1 MNRVELLRTFPAA
14 ADDNRTSP
22 QPEYRELRAIQTVMA
37 TSTPT
42 SRITLNSIGQCHSK
56 MANITTRLGYGE
68 RTEGPAKE
76 HLAAARPISDSEY
89 DLTVKAGFVQT
100 LVESEFQRP
109 RRSANDDGLE
119 EEAEEF
125 ERPIVEMVVAHI
137 SPSAKQHSLCRSR
150 RRTKIRVR

>member
-1 MNRVELLRTFPAA
+1 
-14 ADDNRTSP
+14 
-22 QPEYRELRAIQTVMA
+22 
-37 TSTPT
+37 
-42 SRITLNSIGQCHSK
+42 

-109 RRSANDDGLE
+109 RRSANNDGLE

-125 ERPIVEMVVAHI
+125 ERPIVEMVVAQPFREAAFAV
-137 SPSAKQHSLCRSR
+137 SVKDGVRKYVCDDWTPDYQW
-150 RRTKIRVR
+150 RRTG